1 MWEGHIGK
9 AQEKIR
15 AGKDVFVQS
24 EGSADDEIDGACA
37 GHHQAVHLLGK
48 CHAIQLFAFNGEH
61 DAVFS
66 VPDMGKK
73 PLSLFFLYL
82 LHLGRAGI
90 FLCLFIRYFHD
101 FELTVT
107 TKTLLVFGNRV
118 PVKFFL
124 DFADGQ
130 NSYFHSFG

>member
-1 MWEGHIGK
+1 MRESHIGK

-15 AGKDVFVQS
+15 AGKNIFVQS
-24 EGSADDEIDGACA
+24 EGPADDEIDGACA
-37 GHHQAVHLLGK
+37 GHHQTVDLLGK
-48 CHAIQLFAFNGEH
+48 RHAIQLFAFNGEC
-61 DAVFS
+61 DTVFS

-90 FLCLFIRYFHD
+90 FIRLFIRHFHD
-101 FELTVT
+101 FELAVT
-107 TKTLLVFGNRV
+107 AKTLLVFGNRV

-124 DFADGQ
+124 DFADSQ
-130 NSYFHSFG
+130 NPYFHSFG